1 MCHTHTPTLIKT
13 THTFLHFTIVPA
25 FETIFFTKDRLQL
38 TLLVQHSWL
47 HGDWMVQDS
56 YQQLHNRVT
65 SVISLLPRSLFPTL
79 CWHYGTLPPRLC
91 TLHSLWVTRRRV
103 SPRYLNM
110 RGQLKIYGVLW
121 TYGRLWMGRRKI
133 FPKLFLKGNNMSCLF
148 QHITYMLITLFYV
161 KSWNQH
167 HNIHSMSSYPN
178 HFFSSSQ
185 YEDLPVE
192 GLLALNKCFFCKTPI
207 WGGEFI

>member
-1 MCHTHTPTLIKT
+1 M
-13 THTFLHFTIVPA
+13 HFTIVPA

-65 SVISLLPRSLFPTL
+65 SVISLLPQSLFPIL

-121 TYGRLWMGRRKI
+121 SYGRLWMGRRKI

-148 QHITYMLITLFYV
+148 QHITYMLIILFYRHRCQIM
-161 KSWNQH
+161 KSTLHVFIPKSLFFFKSVWR
-167 HNIHSMSSYPN
+167 SPRWRTSSIEQM
-178 HFFSSSQ
+178 F
-185 YEDLPVE
+185 
-192 GLLALNKCFFCKTPI
+192 LLQNSISNMRRGVYLTSTQ
-207 WGGEFI
+207 